1 MKKEGESYEP
11 SPICYELTL
20 ILTDTAYNLEIVI
33 NFLVAF
39 FCSLTYPVHSC
50 F

>member
-20 ILTDTAYNLEIVI
+20 ILTDTANNLEIVI
-33 NFLVAF
+33 NFIVT
-39 FCSLTYPVHSC
+39 FCCCIAHP
-50 F
+50 